1 LTTVS
6 SLDIVNHDHTYCK
19 KANTIE
25 DLKEDQDRKTLE
37 DKLKI
42 KIKGLQQQL
51 RPGADP
57 GGIECSSRYGQIF
70 PIMNT
75 KIVLGKNSI
84 LIYFHAIHFCLQ
96 K

>member
-1 LTTVS
+1 MT
-6 SLDIVNHDHTYCK
+6 
-19 KANTIE
+19 
-25 DLKEDQDRKTLE
+25 
-37 DKLKI
+37 
-42 KIKGLQQQL
+42 
-51 RPGADP
+51 GADP

>member
-1 LTTVS
+1 MGLDTEGFIFRGTYIRNGLTVS
-6 SLDIVNHDHTYCK
+6 EYG
-19 KANTIE
+19 
-25 DLKEDQDRKTLE
+25 
-37 DKLKI
+37 
-42 KIKGLQQQL
+42 GLI
-51 RPGADP
+51 PGADP

-70 PIMNT
+70 PIMDT

>member
-1 LTTVS
+1 M
-6 SLDIVNHDHTYCK
+6 
-19 KANTIE
+19 
-25 DLKEDQDRKTLE
+25 
-37 DKLKI
+37 I
-42 KIKGLQQQL
+42 KISSPALSFTKKTAAPLPLVKESLCFLNKTGVYQIYCINA
-51 RPGADP
+51 GADP